1 MEWWQIQELMWTSA
15 GILGSLIVVSGL
27 TLRFAIKP
35 FLEDLARLREGRRA
49 ESRAGSDVRL
59 DRLEETMEVMGSS
72 VDRLADALE
81 FDRQLGSGDA
91 SSEGPTRG

>member
-15 GILGSLIVVSGL
+15 GIVVSLVVVSGL

-35 FLEDLARLREGRRA
+35 FLGDLARLREGRREGDQVA
-49 ESRAGSDVRL
+49 SDLRL
-59 DRLEETMEVMGSS
+59 DRLEEHMQVLGAS

-81 FDRQLGSGDA
+81 FDRQLGAGDA
-91 SSEGPTRG
+91 SSEGPSGS

>member
-15 GILGSLIVVSGL
+15 GILASLVVVSGL

-35 FLEDLARLREGRRA
+35 FLGDLARLREGRRA
-49 ESRAGSDVRL
+49 GNQAASDLRL
-59 DRLEETMEVMGSS
+59 DRLEERMEVLGSS

-81 FDRQLGSGDA
+81 FDRQLGAGDA
-91 SSEGPTRG
+91 SSEGPSGS

>member
-15 GILGSLIVVSGL
+15 GVLASLVVVSGL

-35 FLEDLARLREGRRA
+35 FLGDLARLRGGRQ
-49 ESRAGSDVRL
+49 AGNQAASDLRL
-59 DRLEETMEVMGSS
+59 DRLEERMDVLGSS

-81 FDRQLGSGDA
+81 FDRQLGAGDSSSEA
-91 SSEGPTRG
+91 SSGS